1 MHINHD
7 RRTPVMLLA
16 SPFRLFFLAAA
27 LAALL
32 PVTGWLLLYLGVPVT
47 AVTPQWHAH
56 ELLFGMVPAAAAG
69 FLLTAVAN
77 WTNSQALHGKGL
89 LLLFL
94 LWLAGRVLL
103 LLDGLGGL
111 PGSDSLQI
119 LVLAI
124 DLAFLPMLLLLV
136 ALPVIRSGNRRQWVL
151 LLVLLL
157 WSLLH
162 FYAHAF
168 GTELWPL
175 QHTHASHITL
185 DVLLLLIVLIG
196 SRIIPMF
203 TRNALQ
209 RAGGEAAVVRDPKPL
224 LLASMLLGAALIL
237 STMWQPDPLWR
248 ALVAAAL
255 GLVLLLRLGFWQG
268 WRAWRDPLVWMLHM
282 GIFWLA
288 LALAVAGGGTVSTAA
303 GQHGLSR
310 AHRGRHRRHDSGHHH
325 ARTAGAYRACLCAA
339 QRRRVDLLAAVA
351 GSGVPG
357 IRRGAG
363 LSAAQPDGA
372 GQWRLGRCLCAVDC
386 PVLADHHSAT
396 GGWESGLKADCS
408 SLRERPS

>member
-1 MHINHD
+1 MN
-7 RRTPVMLLA
+7 MLLA

-47 AVTPQWHAH
+47 AVTAQWHAH

-69 FLLTAVAN
+69 FLLTAVAH

-111 PGSDSLQI
+111 AGSDSLQT
-119 LVLAI
+119 LVLVI

-162 FYAHAF
+162 FYAHGF
-168 GTELWPL
+168 GAELWPL

-209 RAGGEAAVVRDPKPL
+209 RAGGDVAVVRDPKPL
-224 LLASMLLGAALIL
+224 LLASILLGAALIL
-237 STMWQPDPLWR
+237 TTMWQPDPLWR

-288 LALAVAGGGTVSTAA
+288 LALLLRVAALYQLVPASMAYHALTVGGIGGMILAIITRVPLGHT
-303 GQHGLSR
+303 GR
-310 AHRGRHRRHDSGHHH
+310 AFVLPKGGVWI
-325 ARTAGAYRACLCAA
+325 YWLL
-339 QRRRVDLLAAVA
+339 LLAAVCRVFA
-351 GSGVPG
+351 VAPG
-357 IRRGAG
+357 FPQRS
-363 LSAAQPDGA
+363 LM
-372 GQWRLGRCLCAVDC
+372 
-386 PVLADHHSAT
+386 VLAS
-396 GGWESGLKADCS
+396 GGWVAAFVLWIVLYWPIITQPRVDGKAG
-408 SLRERPS
+408 

>member
-1 MHINHD
+1 MS
-7 RRTPVMLLA
+7 MLLD

-32 PVTGWLLLYLGVPVT
+32 PVTGWLLLYLGVPIT

-69 FLLTAVAN
+69 FLLTAVAH
-77 WTNSQALHGKGL
+77 WTNSQALHGKRL

-103 LLDGLGGL
+103 LLDGLGVVT
-111 PGSDSLQI
+111 GSDALQI

-162 FYAHAF
+162 FYAHGF

-209 RAGGEAAVVRDPKPL
+209 RAGGDAAVVRDPKPL

-237 STMWQPDPLWR
+237 TTMWQPDPFWR

-288 LALAVAGGGTVSTAA
+288 FALLLRVGALYQLLPASMAYHALTVGGIGGMILAIITRVPLGHTGRAFVLPRGGVWIYW
-303 GQHGLSR
+303 L
-310 AHRGRHRRHDSGHHH
+310 
-325 ARTAGAYRACLCAA
+325 
-339 QRRRVDLLAAVA
+339 VLLAAVCRVFA
-351 GSGVPG
+351 VAPG
-357 IRRGAG
+357 FPQRS
-363 LSAAQPDGA
+363 LM
-372 GQWRLGRCLCAVDC
+372 
-386 PVLADHHSAT
+386 VLAS
-396 GGWESGLKADCS
+396 GGWVAAFMLWIVLYWPIITQPRVDGKAG
-408 SLRERPS
+408 